1 MEKFPENKAEFSGQE
16 TFDKAI
22 SLYMDEEY
30 EKAAVEFWR
39 AAVKKRV
46 IDSYEYDDSIDRAI
60 ECYAQMDRGSYGLSF
75 VATKFAEMGIMDQAK
90 IYATRAL
97 VEDPENAE
105 AQEIIDRYK
114 AQSVPTPEP
123 FPMPSLYPRQI
134 DNSLT

>member
-1 MEKFPENKAEFSGQE
+1 
-16 TFDKAI
+16 
-22 SLYMDEEY
+22 MDEEY
-30 EKAAVEFWR
+30 ENAAAEFWR
-39 AAVKKRV
+39 AAVKRKV

-75 VATKFAEMGIMDQAK
+75 VATKFAEMGIVDQAK

-114 AQSVPTPEP
+114 AQSVPTPKPIER
-123 FPMPSLYPRQI
+123 PSLYPRQI
-134 DNSLT
+134 DDSFT